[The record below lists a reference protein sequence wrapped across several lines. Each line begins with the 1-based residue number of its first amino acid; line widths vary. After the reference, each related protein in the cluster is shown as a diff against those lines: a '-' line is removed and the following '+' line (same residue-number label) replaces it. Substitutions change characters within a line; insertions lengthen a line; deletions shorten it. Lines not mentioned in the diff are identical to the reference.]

1 MMFEKQLLTAWIKKS
16 LRGFGLSVFV
26 AFAFANLA
34 QAQTGNVAAGE
45 TLYTNNCFQCHG
57 APKFSP
63 EASKAVTV
71 NALNNAFNSSN
82 QMKQFFNNGAFF
94 SAQQKADI
102 VAYVVSQVSDP
113 VPQSQTITFPA
124 INSFAWNGIGVP
136 LTATASSL
144 LPVTYVVISGPCL
157 INGSK
162 LVGTAAGLCT
172 IGANQVGNSS
182 FSAARQESRQV
193 TTTFLG
199 LTKRGGVDI
208 DGNNRGQIV
217 VRTTSGSSMIGR
229 LNATTGQFDF
239 TATTD
244 PGANFRYV
252 GLVDF
257 GNNARTDLAIQ
268 DLTQGEF
275 GEVFTLN
282 ELVPASKLLMRTVKR
297 VWDVQAVGDLD
308 GDGVGDMVWR
318 YLGFTPER
326 PGDTGVSYI
335 WFSNAAGGV
344 PVVRKR
350 GGAPLDWQLLGAADL
365 NGDGAADMVYIS
377 PTKQVRVLMATAQR
391 TCANFSAGTI
401 PTGFSAEQ
409 LADFTANGRAE
420 ILLRNNSTGEVRLMA
435 LDAVGLALPPFV
447 INPLQDPQDA
457 PCTATTTTI
466 SNSLITLPSTDPTWR
481 FYAAEDVDGDG
492 RHDIIWR
499 QASGQLTL
507 WKMNG
512 TFAPTVTT
520 NAGTAPAGFQPNSP
534 TPATS
539 PVF

>member
-1 MMFEKQLLTAWIKKS
+1 MVLVVTA
-16 LRGFGLSVFV
+16 V
-26 AFAFANLA
+26 AFANSVH
-34 QAQTGNVAAGE
+34 AQTGNVASGE
-45 TLYTNNCFQCHG
+45 ILYFTNCATCHFPVVGTLAARATTLQKLN
-57 APKFSP
+57 
-63 EASKAVTV
+63 
-71 NALNNAFNSSN
+71 NALNSVN
-82 QMKQFFNNGAFF
+82 QMLDRFGGASFF
-94 SAQQKADI
+94 SEQQKADI
-102 VAYVVSQVSDP
+102 VAYIVSQVSGTP
-113 VPQSQTITFPA
+113 PPPLQNQTITFPV
-124 INSFAWNGIGVP
+124 INSFAWNGIGVTP
-136 LTATASSL
+136 TATASSL

-162 LVGTAAGLCT
+162 LVGTAVGLCT

-229 LNATTGQFDF
+229 LNTTTGQFDF

-244 PGANFRYV
+244 PGVNFRYV

-257 GNNARTDLAIQ
+257 GNNGRTDLAIQ
-268 DLTQGEF
+268 DVSQGEF

-282 ELVPASKLLMRTVKR
+282 ELLPSSKLLMRTVKR

-308 GDGVGDMVWR
+308 GDGIGDMVWR

-335 WFSNAAGGV
+335 WFSNVGGGV

-365 NGDGAADMVYIS
+365 DGDGAADMVYIS
-377 PTKQVRVLMATAQR
+377 PAKQVRVLMATAQR
-391 TCANFSAGTI
+391 TCANFAAGTI
-401 PTGFSAEQ
+401 PTEFTALR

-420 ILLRNNSTGEVRLMA
+420 ILLRNNATGEVRLMA

-466 SNSLITLPSTDPTWR
+466 SNSLITLPITDPTWR

-512 TFAPTVTT
+512 SFAPTVTT